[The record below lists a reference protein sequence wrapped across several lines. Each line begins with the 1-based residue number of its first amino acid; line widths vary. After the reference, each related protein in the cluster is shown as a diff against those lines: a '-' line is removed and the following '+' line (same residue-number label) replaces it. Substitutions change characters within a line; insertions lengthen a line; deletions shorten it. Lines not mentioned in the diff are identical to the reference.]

1 MKSIALSL
9 LLIMNSSL
17 SVPVDLFIE
26 RYIQEY
32 QRINANRISPSI
44 IYVPRIDNLVFA
56 ASIETEIYSPQHTI
70 DQRRHLVL
78 EKIFDENVIIRD
90 CQYAINISAGLFYE
104 YSITLSGNAGR
115 SVWIDRT
122 GADKRISA
130 LLAFL
135 HNSPPDYIFTVNRFE
150 QYNYYPFWI
159 IVDDGVFVLLYDEGK
174 SEYYKVDAESFIMRI
189 APDEFFY
196 SFEDFLNN

>member
-1 MKSIALSL
+1 MKTIVLSL
-9 LLIMNSSL
+9 LLMINTSL
-17 SVPVDLFIE
+17 SVPVETFIE

-32 QRINANRISPSI
+32 QRINTKRISPSI
-44 IYVPRIDNLVFA
+44 IYVPRIDNLVL
-56 ASIETEIYSPQHTI
+56 ASSTKIYSPRHTI

-78 EKIFDENVIIRD
+78 ENIFNENVTIRD
-90 CQYAINISAGLFYE
+90 CQYAINISAGRFYE

-122 GADKRISA
+122 GANKRISA

-150 QYNYYPFWI
+150 QYSFFPFWV
-159 IVDDGVFVLLYDEGK
+159 IVDDEVFVLLFDEGK

-189 APDEFFY
+189 AEDECFY
-196 SFEDFLNN
+196 SFEDFLST